1 MKKLFLFFLGIL
13 GITCSACVYTK
24 YGCPYAEFEVKG
36 KVTDQAGQ
44 PLKDIRVV
52 VNRYDT
58 TKTDSLGQYYKET
71 QLMGAV
77 TGMVP
82 IEAVDMDG
90 EANGGTFA
98 PTTVYVN
105 LTKKDFK
112 DGDGDWYEGKAMK
125 EVNFKLE
132 KKETEK

>member
-13 GITCSACVYTK
+13 GITCSACVYEK

-36 KVTDQAGQ
+36 KVTDQTGQ
-44 PLKDIRVV
+44 PLKDIHVV

-112 DGDGDWYEGKAMK
+112 DGDGDWYEGKATK